1 MATPSILIDGS
12 SAAEIVEDGVN
23 GFLCDNTP
31 ESLFEKLKL
40 LLENN
45 ELAEN
50 VGQNA
55 KESIPMSWEN
65 ILSKALKRYEALI
78 ESGNYK
84 YKK

>member
-1 MATPSILIDGS
+1 MA
-12 SAAEIVEDGVN
+12 ARRNFEDGVN

-40 LLENN
+40 LLDNK

-50 VGQNA
+50 AGKNA
-55 KESIPMSWEN
+55 KESIPISWESIMN
-65 ILSKALKRYEALI
+65 KALKRYEALI